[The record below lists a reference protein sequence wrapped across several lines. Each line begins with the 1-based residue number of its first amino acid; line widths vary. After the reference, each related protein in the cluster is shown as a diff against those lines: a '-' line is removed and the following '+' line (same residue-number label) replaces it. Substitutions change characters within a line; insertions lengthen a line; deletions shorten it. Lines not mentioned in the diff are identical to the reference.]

1 MKRFLICALAAVG
14 MVACVS
20 EDVVQLPKS
29 EAISFA
35 DAFIGNSTRA
45 VTAEDPSTTKAKL
58 EAFDVWAYMT
68 SIKGTVLVDEDL
80 TRKNDGSWYYYNT
93 QYWTPD
99 RDYFF
104 AALAP
109 MNSNNWELDA
119 SYAIFGVG
127 AGLVTFENIDG
138 SEDLIYA
145 TASAST
151 PEDRQT
157 LVDEGMPAVKFQFE
171 HLLSKVKFTFHNGF
185 KTDNALLKIEN
196 VKMTAPKSGK
206 INLSDVDY
214 KWTLDNEEFTLNFGH
229 VGELSTKEGMPSK
242 LECDDERLTI
252 PADETY
258 TYNIEFDVTLY
269 YGTEVAY
276 KVTKSSAV
284 TGVALEM
291 GHAYNFYTEIN
302 PQNLELHEI
311 VFEVEGVDKWIP
323 ENGED
328 VEHPVVATINN
339 VPYTSLQAAV
349 DYATAQGG
357 DTTIEVVSP
366 VNELVTVTQTTGVNL
381 VINGNGNAYNGTIRV
396 SGCSNYTGAETLVI
410 NDFNFKANTSE
421 ACVDMN
427 WGTSNQTSYAHNVTI
442 SNCTFTMV
450 GAAVHTSPA
459 IDCYQPYNITV
470 KGCEA
475 NNAHSLLQVKGG
487 HNGVAVEDVK
497 VVDCKNGIAF
507 GTHDG
512 PVSVKNAEIK
522 ALGYGVRA
530 DGSVATT
537 LTVEDVTIEAIRPIV
552 VRKASG
558 SYNVVLDGAN
568 TLTAGDYYQVIFTAG
583 DDEAAYVAPTGAYSI
598 TGADSFKVYPIN
610 ASDRVSTAD
619 DLKAKL
625 ADSSISEIALESGA
639 VIEGTFAVN
648 RAVTIKSFDGN
659 KATIKG
665 RVNINSNGNGARF
678 ENIKFDINDASK
690 HKNTFTGA
698 PYQYPAIVTIYCA
711 ATTFEGC
718 EFNTSISAGVCGINY
733 GAHAAGKELV
743 VNNCKFEG
751 DFYAIR
757 TRTLFTITNC
767 EFNVFTTQGTLA
779 AVWTWGNANTGA
791 NKVTFKNNVSTSGKP
806 CYSVQMTAS
815 NFTYDYITIDVQGNT
830 GFLALADGVNPARF
844 NGTHTFA
851 APPTSFAAIIC
862 A

>member
-1 MKRFLICALAAVG
+1 MKRFLICALAAIG

-29 EAISFA
+29 DAISFA

-45 VTAEDPSTTKAKL
+45 VTAEDPSTTKANL
-58 EAFDVWAYMT
+58 TAFDVWAYMST
-68 SIKGTVLVDEDL
+68 LGGTVLEDEDL
-80 TRKNDGSWYYYNT
+80 TLTDKGNWYYANT
-93 QYWTPD
+93 QYWTPN
-99 RDYFF
+99 RNYFF

-109 MNSNNWELDA
+109 MNSEYWNLDTSKA
-119 SYAIFGVG
+119 VFDGG
-127 AGLVTFENIDG
+127 AGLVTFTNKDG

-145 TASAST
+145 TASVTT
-151 PEDRQT
+151 PDKQT
-157 LVDEGMPAVKFQFE
+157 LLDEGMESVKFQFE

-185 KTDNALLKIEN
+185 KTDNARLVIEN

-214 KWTLDNEEFTLNFGH
+214 MWTLDNEEFTLNFGN
-229 VGELSTKEGMPSK
+229 VGELSTKTNVNK

-276 KVTKSSAV
+276 EVTKSSAV
-284 TGVALEM
+284 TGVALEK
-291 GHAYNFYTEIN
+291 GHAYNFYTNIN
-302 PQNLELHEI
+302 PENLELREI
-311 VFEVEGVDKWIP
+311 VFEVESVDTWIP

-349 DYATAQGG
+349 DAATAQGG

-366 VNELVTVTQTTGVNL
+366 VNELVTVTQTEGVNL
-381 VINGNGNAYNGTIRV
+381 VINGNGNDYNGTIRV
-396 SGCSNYTGAETLVI
+396 SGCSRDTGAETLVI
-410 NDFNFKANTSE
+410 DGFNFKATTDES
-421 ACVDMN
+421 CVDMN
-427 WGTSNQTSYAHNVTI
+427 WGTSNQTRYAHNVTI
-442 SNCTFTMV
+442 SNCTFEMV

-459 IDCYQPYNITV
+459 IDCYQPYNIKV
-470 KGCEA
+470 KGCEVK
-475 NNAHSLLQVKGG
+475 NGHSLLQVKGG

-497 VVDCKNGIAF
+497 IVDCKNGIAF

-530 DGSVATT
+530 DGSVAAT
-537 LTVEDVTIEAIRPIV
+537 LTIEDVKIEAIRPIV

-558 SYNVVLDGAN
+558 SYNVVLAGTN
-568 TLTAGDYYQVIFTAG
+568 TLTAGDYYQVIFTNG
-583 DDEAAYVAPTGAYSI
+583 DDEAAYVAPTGAFTL
-598 TGADSFKVYPIN
+598 TGADSFKVYPIH
-610 ASDRVSTAD
+610 AGDRVSTAD
-619 DLKAKL
+619 ELTAKL
-625 ADSSISEIALESGA
+625 ADSSVSEITLESGA
-639 VIEGTFAVN
+639 VIEGTFAVK
-648 RAVTIKSFDGN
+648 RPVTIKSFEGN

-665 RVNINSNGNGARF
+665 RVNVSNTDAVSF

-698 PYQYPAIVTIYCA
+698 PYKYPGIVVAYA
-711 ATTFEGC
+711 AAMSFEGC
-718 EFNTSISAGVCGINY
+718 EFNTSISAGVCGINA
-733 GAHAAGKELV
+733 GNHADSSDVLT
-743 VNNCKFEG
+743 VNNCKFKG

-757 TRTLFTITNC
+757 TRTLFCITNS
-767 EFNVFTTQGTLA
+767 EFNVYTDQGTLA
-779 AVWTWGNANTGA
+779 AVWTWGNANSGA

-806 CYSVQMTAS
+806 CYSVQMAAS
-815 NFTYDYITIDVQGNT
+815 NFKYDYITIDVQGNT
-830 GFLALADGVNPARF
+830 GFLALADGVNLAHF

-851 APPTSFAAIIC
+851 AGSETF
-862 A
+862 

>member
-1 MKRFLICALAAVG
+1 MKRFLICALAAIG

-45 VTAEDPSTTKAKL
+45 VTAEDPSTTKANLK
-58 EAFDVWAYMT
+58 AFDVWAYMT
-68 SIKGTVLVDEDL
+68 SLNGTVLVDEDL
-80 TRKNDGSWYYYNT
+80 TITDKGNWYYANT
-93 QYWTPD
+93 QYWTPN
-99 RDYFF
+99 RNYFF

-109 MNSNNWELDA
+109 MNSEYWNLDTSKA
-119 SYAIFGVG
+119 VFDGG
-127 AGLVTFENIDG
+127 AGLVTFTNKDG

-145 TASAST
+145 TASVTT
-151 PEDRQT
+151 PDKQT
-157 LVDEGMPAVKFQFE
+157 LLDEGMDAVKFQFE

-185 KTDNALLKIEN
+185 KTDNARLEIKN

-214 KWTLDNEEFTLNFGH
+214 MWTLDNAEFTLDFGY

-242 LECDDERLTI
+242 LECARERLTI
-252 PADETY
+252 PADATY

-276 KVTKSSAV
+276 QVTKSSAV
-284 TGVALEM
+284 TGVALEK
-291 GHAYNFYTEIN
+291 GHAYNFFTEIN
-302 PQNLELHEI
+302 PQNLELREI
-311 VFEVEGVDKWIP
+311 VFEVESVKEWIP

-366 VNELVTVTQTTGVNL
+366 VYELVTVTQTPGVNL
-381 VINGNGNAYNGTIRV
+381 VINGNDNDYNGTIRV
-396 SGCSNYTGAETLVI
+396 SGGSNGTSAETLVI
-410 NDFNFKANTSE
+410 DGFNFKANIFEE

-427 WGTSNQTSYAHNVTI
+427 WGTSNQTRYAHNVTI

-475 NNAHSLLQVKGG
+475 YNAHSLLQVKGG

-522 ALGYGVRA
+522 TLGYGVRA

-537 LTVEDVTIEAIRPIV
+537 LTVEDVTIEAVRPIV

-558 SYNVVLDGAN
+558 SYNVVLAGTN
-568 TLTAGDYYQVIFTAG
+568 TLTAGDYYQVIFTNG
-583 DDEAAYVAPTGAYSI
+583 DDEAAYVAPTGAYTL
-598 TGADSFKVYPIN
+598 TGADSFKVYPIH
-610 ASDRVSTAD
+610 ASDRVSTAA
-619 DLKAKL
+619 DLTAKL
-625 ADSSISEIALESGA
+625 ADSSVSEITLESGA

-698 PYQYPAIVTIYCA
+698 TYQYPAIVTIYCA

-718 EFNTSISAGVCGINY
+718 EFKTSISAGVCGINY

-815 NFTYDYITIDVQGNT
+815 NYKYDYITIDVQGNT
-830 GFLALADGVNPARF
+830 GFEALADGVNPARF

-851 APPTSFAAIIC
+851 AGSETF
-862 A
+862 

>member
-1 MKRFLICALAAVG
+1 MKRFLICALAAIG

-29 EAISFA
+29 DAISFA

-45 VTAEDPSTTKAKL
+45 VTAEDPSTTKANL
-58 EAFDVWAYMT
+58 TAFDVWAYMST
-68 SIKGTVLVDEDL
+68 LGGTVLEDEDL
-80 TRKNDGSWYYYNT
+80 TLTDKGNWYYANT
-93 QYWTPD
+93 QYWTPN
-99 RDYFF
+99 RNYFF

-109 MNSNNWELDA
+109 MNSANWDLDTSEA
-119 SYAIFGVG
+119 VFDGG
-127 AGLVTFENIDG
+127 AGLVTFTNENG

-145 TASAST
+145 TASATT
-151 PEDRQT
+151 PDRET

-185 KTDNALLKIEN
+185 KTDNARLVIEN
-196 VKMTAPKSGK
+196 VTMTAPKSGK

-214 KWTLDNEEFTLNFGH
+214 MWTLDNEEFTLNFGN
-229 VGELSTKEGMPSK
+229 VGTLSTKTNVNK

-252 PADETY
+252 PANEEY
-258 TYNIEFDVTLY
+258 VYNIEFDVTLY

-284 TGVALEM
+284 TGVALEK
-291 GHAYNFYTEIN
+291 GHAYNFFTEIN

-311 VFEVEGVDKWIP
+311 VFEVESVDKWIP

-349 DYATAQGG
+349 DAATA

-381 VINGNGNAYNGTIRV
+381 VINGNGNDYNGTIRV
-396 SGCSNYTGAETLVI
+396 SGRSNGTGAETLVI
-410 NDFNFKANTSE
+410 NGFNFKANIFEE

-427 WGTSNQTSYAHNVTI
+427 WGTSNDTRYAHNVTI

-475 NNAHSLLQVKGG
+475 YNAHSLLQVKGG

-530 DGSVATT
+530 DGSVTAT
-537 LTVEDVTIEAIRPIV
+537 LTIEDVTIEAIRPIV

-558 SYNVVLDGAN
+558 SYNVVLAGTN
-568 TLTAGDYYQVIFTAG
+568 TLTAGDYYQVIFTNG
-583 DDEAAYVAPTGAYSI
+583 DDEAAYVAPTGAFTL
-598 TGADSFKVYPIN
+598 TGADSFKVYPIH
-610 ASDRVSTAD
+610 AGDRVSTAD
-619 DLKAKL
+619 ELTAKL
-625 ADSSISEIALESGA
+625 ADSSVSEITLESGA
-639 VIEGTFAVN
+639 VIEGTFAVK
-648 RAVTIKSFDGN
+648 RPVTIKSFEGN

-665 RVNINSNGNGARF
+665 RVNVSNTDAVSF

-698 PYQYPAIVTIYCA
+698 PYKYPGIVVAYA
-711 ATTFEGC
+711 AAMSFEGC
-718 EFNTSISAGVCGINY
+718 EFNTSISAGVCGINA
-733 GAHAAGKELV
+733 GNHADSSDVLT
-743 VNNCKFEG
+743 VNNCKFKG

-757 TRTLFTITNC
+757 TRTLFCITNS
-767 EFNVFTTQGTLA
+767 EFNVYTDQGTLA
-779 AVWTWGNANTGA
+779 AVWTWGNANSGA

-806 CYSVQMTAS
+806 CYSVQMASS
-815 NFTYDYITIDVQGNT
+815 NFKYDYITIDVQGNT
-830 GFLALADGVNPARF
+830 GFLALADGVNLAHF

-851 APPTSFAAIIC
+851 AGSETF
-862 A
+862 